1 MDLATKQIGQ
11 MQDIVDDVGPF
22 DAEKA
27 RYLEG
32 NYLNPAINSYPC
44 VMLAVDGPV
53 RKKMR
58 PKTGFDENA
67 LITRY
72 QPGEVYA
79 AVENPDHVNL
89 LEVKTPALKNEA
101 EVFLN
106 FNLGSYAE
114 YAVNAATVDAVAK
127 PSDIFV
133 LAKTGLLM
141 ADEIETLQSALP
153 RFRGLNPSGELPLI
167 YLHVAGDT
175 SPEEAEAQFAANLE
189 VLAQI
194 PGGVT
199 KAFHC
204 NSLDNDDVNYQSY
217 REFWSDLAAMQREL
231 FLQPLCDSFIEEV
244 TVYRDALRLR
254 EKHLST
260 EYKNLAD
267 VDETAYQEL
276 VDALEQMTQGDRFLA
291 PKRQWEDFVETLKH
305 QVSLEF
311 IDNGNGQPTV
321 HEVALEDLDAA
332 PTGADSAAWDGYR
345 VEKSMAIKDAYA
357 GLIKSVCVD
366 LEAQYTGL
374 RINACEDISDV
385 LKKTAIELPKA
396 LEDQIMRRI
405 AEVEMR
411 QLSPTHLM
419 TIADK
424 VFRYT
429 ISTSFCTSIGIS
441 TAVAIV
447 YVIAALKGGGEA
459 AASAAPLGPPAI
471 IIAGVIGAIAGL
483 TMADMLIK
491 SQDEKAFRNEFISK
505 TNQFLRVLSAQAQFA
520 IRELGTQYSR
530 LLMDDLTAIHKS
542 VKDVVESY
550 QEMSPEDRKALIQ
563 QMRAAITTL
572 DDVLESGENDDSE
585 NGDSENDDNV
595 RD

>member
-1 MDLATKQIGQ
+1 MNFSKKIDDMDKF
-11 MQDIVDDVGPF
+11 VDALDCYDP
-22 DAEKA
+22 ERA
-27 RYLEG
+27 R
-32 NYLNPAINSYPC
+32 NYRENRINPAKSLTPC
-44 VMLAVDGPV
+44 EMRAGDRPV
-53 RKKMR
+53 LEKMA
-58 PKTGFDENA
+58 PKTGFNEKS

-72 QPGEVYA
+72 LPGEVYA
-79 AVENPDHVNL
+79 AVQNPEHVNL
-89 LEVKTPALKNEA
+89 LEVKTPVLKNEA
-101 EVFLN
+101 VVSLN
-106 FNLGSYAE
+106 FNLGAHAE
-114 YAVNAATVDAVAK
+114 YAVNAATVDAIAK
-127 PSDIFV
+127 PSDVFV

-175 SPEEAEAQFAANLE
+175 SPEEAKVQFATNME
-189 VLAQI
+189 VLDRI

-199 KAFHC
+199 KAFEC
-204 NSLDNDDVNYQSY
+204 DSLDDDDVNYQAY
-217 REFWSDLAAMQREL
+217 REFWRDFSVMQREL

-244 TVYRDALRLR
+244 TAYRDVLRLR
-254 EKHLST
+254 EKALSE
-260 EYKNLAD
+260 EYQNLAH
-267 VDETAYQEL
+267 VDETAYQKL
-276 VDALEQMTQGDRFLA
+276 VDALEQMTRGDRFLA
-291 PKRQWEDFVETLKH
+291 PKRQWEDFIETKKH

-332 PTGADSAAWDGYR
+332 PTGADSAAWDRYR
-345 VEKSMAIKDAYA
+345 VEKSIAIKDAYA
-357 GLIKSVCVD
+357 GLIQSVCVD
-366 LEAQYTGL
+366 LEAQYTDL
-374 RINACEDISDV
+374 RINACEDISDL

-396 LEDQIMRRI
+396 LEDEIMRRI

-419 TIADK
+419 TTADK

-429 ISTSFCTSIGIS
+429 ISTSFCSSIGIS
-441 TAVAIV
+441 TAAAIA

-459 AASAAPLGPPAI
+459 AAAASPLGPPVI

-491 SQDEKAFRNEFISK
+491 SQDEKAFRNEWVSK

-520 IRELGTQYSR
+520 IRELGTQYGR
-530 LLMDDLTAIHKS
+530 LLTDDLTAIHKS

-585 NGDSENDDNV
+585 NGDSENDNNV